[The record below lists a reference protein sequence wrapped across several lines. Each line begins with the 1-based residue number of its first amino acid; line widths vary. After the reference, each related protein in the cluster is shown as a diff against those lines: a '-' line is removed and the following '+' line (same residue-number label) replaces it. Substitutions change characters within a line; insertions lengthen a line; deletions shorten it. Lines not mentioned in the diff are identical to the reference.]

1 MGFFT
6 PFVFRR
12 GFYVEPVISGCSFSD
27 YLTIDSYDAVIWLVS
42 DGGCSGST
50 VFTDN
55 GITTATTGDDV
66 YLWDDSTTYD
76 NHAIQSISG
85 NRPTYL
91 TGDTCFGGKNI
102 ISFNDNQADFMAI
115 ADSSSF
121 NTLTE
126 MTMFIYFKSNDI
138 FSSPDTIVQHSNDAI
153 NGGQTDGWTL
163 DYQTNLGVDYL
174 RFVYDDVS
182 ATPSGYN
189 ELEIP
194 YDYSV
199 CNLVTVRVSGDTIDM
214 WTGTTKVGTSSN
226 GNGMDTPS
234 GGFPL
239 TIAGN
244 YTGTLVSPLDIGG
257 YVLYNGALSNS
268 GITSVQ
274 NFLTSFFTDNT
285 CGTPTDGGTTS
296 IGNEFSGADSFLA
309 PINGLED
316 YSWSATIYEASE
328 IGAAR
333 QITGLEYYVSI
344 GSDTTIFQNQT
355 VILAHVVENEHTAS
369 PTIGLSELTITDAVT
384 AYTGN
389 YVVDGALWKGIT
401 FDENF
406 CYNGS
411 DNLIVIIYNNDGF
424 GSAFQN
430 VEFVFD
436 TEVNYY
442 TAYASNSG
450 SFPTTVDARTFARPV
465 IRFSH

>member
-1 MGFFT
+1 
-6 PFVFRR
+6 
-12 GFYVEPVISGCSFSD
+12 VEVFSD
-27 YLTIDSYDAVIWLVS
+27 AGNTLA
-42 DGGCSGST
+42 T
-50 VFTDN
+50 VN
-55 GITTATTGDDV
+55 VDDV
-66 YLWDDSTTYD
+66 YQWNDQSRYD
-76 NHAIQSISG
+76 NHALQTDSG
-85 NRPTYL
+85 DRPSYV
-91 TGDTCFGGKNI
+91 TGHTCFGGKNVI
-102 ISFNDNQADFMAI
+102 DFNDNQGDYMGVNS
-115 ADSSSF
+115 DSSF
-121 NTLTE
+121 DTLTE

-138 FSSPDTIVQHSNDAI
+138 FSSPDVIVSHSDDSI

-163 DYQTNLGVDYL
+163 DYQSYLGTDYL

-182 ATPSGYN
+182 VSPSGYN

-194 YDYSV
+194 YDYST
-199 CNLVTVRVSGDTIDM
+199 CNLVTIRVSGNTIDM
-214 WTGTTKVGTSSN
+214 WTGTTKMGTNTN
-226 GNGMDTPS
+226 GNGMDTPA

-244 YTGTLVSPLDIGG
+244 YTGTLISPLDFGS
-257 YVLYNGALSNS
+257 YVLYEGPLSDS

-274 NFLTSFFTDNT
+274 NYVLDQYVSGCD
-285 CGTPTDGGTTS
+285 TPTDGGTTS
-296 IGNEFSGADSFLA
+296 IGNQFSGADSFLS
-309 PINGLED
+309 PINGLQD

-344 GSDTTIFQNQT
+344 GSDTTTFQNQT
-355 VILAHVVENEHTAS
+355 VILAHVVEDSHTSS

-424 GSAFQN
+424 GFPSQN

-436 TEVNYY
+436 TEFKYY

-450 SFPTTVDARTFARPV
+450 SFPTTVDSRTFSRPV